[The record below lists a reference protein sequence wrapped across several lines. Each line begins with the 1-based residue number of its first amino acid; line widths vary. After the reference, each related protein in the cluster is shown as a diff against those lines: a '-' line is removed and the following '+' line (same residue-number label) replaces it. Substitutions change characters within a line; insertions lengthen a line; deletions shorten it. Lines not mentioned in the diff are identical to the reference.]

1 MGLWCWMNSKSG
13 VTGGRNWRSFTVLIW
28 CRYRQGNG
36 CPNGWG
42 KPGAKDRATGKRL
55 EEREEDVDSPYRW
68 GRSCNIRVSLEIRDF
83 CVRNKGLWRVKPR
96 SSGGKRPDFRMRK
109 KGFFSFLSCLCRFKG
124 VQGNEPIYII
134 NIFILRC
141 RIEPQWT
148 ENLYKPLI
156 INGLYWAIDCTVFIW
171 CEMSDLEPVS
181 IFLNNNLIAAS
192 LTVPSAESNA
202 NS

>member
-1 MGLWCWMNSKSG
+1 MNSKSG
-13 VTGGRNWRSFTVLIW
+13 VTGGGIGGPLRFWFDVGISRETVVQMG
-28 CRYRQGNG
+28 R
-36 CPNGWG
+36 G

-109 KGFFSFLSCLCRFKG
+109 KGFFSYLSCLCRFKG

>member
-1 MGLWCWMNSKSG
+1 MNSKSG
-13 VTGGRNWRSFTVLIW
+13 VTGGGIGGPLRFWFDVGISRETVVQMG
-28 CRYRQGNG
+28 R
-36 CPNGWG
+36 G

-109 KGFFSFLSCLCRFKG
+109 KGFFSFLSCLFLCRFKRA
-124 VQGNEPIYII
+124 QGNEYIYIYII

-141 RIEPQWT
+141 RIETQWT
-148 ENLYKPLI
+148 KNLCNLLAM
-156 INGLYWAIDCTVFIW
+156 NGLYWDIDCTVCLPW
-171 CEMSDLEPVS
+171 WNRSGG
-181 IFLNNNLIAAS
+181 NY
-192 LTVPSAESNA
+192 
-202 NS
+202 

>member
-13 VTGGRNWRSFTVLIW
+13 VTGGRNWRSFTVRIW
-28 CRYRQGNG
+28 CRHRQGNG

-148 ENLYKPLI
+148 ENLCKLLVMSC
-156 INGLYWAIDCTVFIW
+156 LYWVIDCTVFIRG
-171 CEMSDLEPVS
+171 ELFGLEPV
-181 IFLNNNLIAAS
+181 
-192 LTVPSAESNA
+192 
-202 NS
+202 

>member
-1 MGLWCWMNSKSG
+1 MFWISLIIAYLYGTIKRWGLRWWMNSKSG

-148 ENLYKPLI
+148 ENLCKLLVMSC
-156 INGLYWAIDCTVFIW
+156 LYWVIDCTVFIRG
-171 CEMSDLEPVS
+171 ELFGLEPV
-181 IFLNNNLIAAS
+181 
-192 LTVPSAESNA
+192 
-202 NS
+202 

>member
-1 MGLWCWMNSKSG
+1 MG
-13 VTGGRNWRSFTVLIW
+13 GGNPELKTEL
-28 CRYRQGNG
+28 QGNG
-36 CPNGWG
+36 WRKGKKMLIPPAGEDDRTISGWALKQG
-42 KPGAKDRATGKRL
+42 TSAYETRDFGVSNHGVREVKDRTSGC
-55 EEREEDVDSPYRW
+55 ERRDFS
-68 GRSCNIRVSLEIRDF
+68 RSCRVFAGLKGYKEMSLY
-83 CVRNKGLWRVKPR
+83 
-96 SSGGKRPDFRMRK
+96 
-109 KGFFSFLSCLCRFKG
+109 
-124 VQGNEPIYII
+124 IYIYI

>member
-1 MGLWCWMNSKSG
+1 MIKRWGLRWWMNSKSG
-13 VTGGRNWRSFTVLIW
+13 VTGGGIGGPLQFWFDVGIGRETVVQMG
-28 CRYRQGNG
+28 R
-36 CPNGWG
+36 G

-55 EEREEDVDSPYRW
+55 KEREEDVDSPYRW

-124 VQGNEPIYII
+124 GARKWAYIYI

-148 ENLYKPLI
+148 ENLCKLLVMSC
-156 INGLYWAIDCTVFIW
+156 LYWAIDCTFFIRG
-171 CEMSDLEPVS
+171 ELFGLEPV
-181 IFLNNNLIAAS
+181 
-192 LTVPSAESNA
+192 
-202 NS
+202 